1 LPPDPTPQAIT
12 RVPNPRTSSGP
23 YDHVTTDSQLEQLVL
38 RLAGHS
44 HVAFDTEF
52 VSEHTYRSQL
62 CLLQVAALVAHL
74 QVVVARVEL
83 KVVLL
88 VQVAPEEEVNELFF

>member
-1 LPPDPTPQAIT
+1 LDCHQLLRVVDQTLEPLVVLQA
-12 RVPNPRTSSGP
+12 
-23 YDHVTTDSQLEQLVL
+23 E
-38 RLAGHS
+38 
-44 HVAFDTEF
+44 E
-52 VSEHTYRSQL
+52 
-62 CLLQVAALVAHL
+62 CLLQVAALVARL

>member
-1 LPPDPTPQAIT
+1 MVDQTLEPLVVLQA
-12 RVPNPRTSSGP
+12 
-23 YDHVTTDSQLEQLVL
+23 E
-38 RLAGHS
+38 
-44 HVAFDTEF
+44 E
-52 VSEHTYRSQL
+52 
-62 CLLQVAALVAHL
+62 CLLQVAALVARL

>member
-1 LPPDPTPQAIT
+1 VVDQTVEPLVVLQA
-12 RVPNPRTSSGP
+12 
-23 YDHVTTDSQLEQLVL
+23 E
-38 RLAGHS
+38 
-44 HVAFDTEF
+44 E
-52 VSEHTYRSQL
+52 

>member
-1 LPPDPTPQAIT
+1 LDCHQLLRVVDQTVEPLVVLQA
-12 RVPNPRTSSGP
+12 
-23 YDHVTTDSQLEQLVL
+23 E
-38 RLAGHS
+38 
-44 HVAFDTEF
+44 E
-52 VSEHTYRSQL
+52 
-62 CLLQVAALVAHL
+62 CLLQVAALVARL